1 MSGKA
6 GPEGRGSG
14 VTPVNMGTRRACE
27 KKLGGNVSIDV
38 NNGLAQNV
46 HVADCQIDL
55 THYEIM
61 RLRWH
66 KFL

>member
-46 HVADCQIDL
+46 KVADCQQELIP
-55 THYEIM
+55 
-61 RLRWH
+61 
-66 KFL
+66 